1 MEQSILNIISKG
13 DPLSIV
19 ALFACIAIYVVIRY
33 QRKNTAESRDAEIAT
48 LTTKIKNFGSELEK
62 TKSTVDNLQTIV
74 NELETEKKLLQKDV
88 NYLITETTGIKEDIK
103 EMKNTL
109 NSMALSLERIAAK
122 YDNGTAPTMKKG

>member
-48 LTTKIKNFGSELEK
+48 LTTKIKNFNSELEK
-62 TKSTVDNLQTIV
+62 TKSTVDNLHTIV

-88 NYLITETTGIKEDIK
+88 DYLLSETTGIKEDIK

-122 YDNGTAPTMKKG
+122 YDNGTAPTTKKG